1 MVLHFH
7 LISFSEGW
15 QICIYVCQTG
25 QEMMVTLNLH
35 TRTDFPNL
43 ARVSSM
49 NIWDCSLVLCV
60 FRTMFSCAFS
70 MPFKITGLLPGLFQ
84 HSYLQAAS
92 QLSPLTIAVDICLD
106 PLTQRKRE
114 TFIWHLIQSF
124 FIYMYIKYKDTT
136 WQEIFKFL
144 FSFMLSFL
152 SIIQPALFMCTVLV
166 SFKLKPLGWILQNLP
181 I

>member
-15 QICIYVCQTG
+15 QMCIYVYQTG
-25 QEMMVTLNLH
+25 QEMMVTLSFH

-43 ARVSSM
+43 ARVTSM

-60 FRTMFSCAFS
+60 FRTMFSCAFA
-70 MPFKITGLLPGLFQ
+70 MLFKITGLLPGLFQ

-92 QLSPLTIAVDICLD
+92 QLFSLTIAVDICLD
-106 PLTQRKRE
+106 SLTQRQRE

-136 WQEIFKFL
+136 WQEIFKLYLIL
-144 FSFMLSFL
+144 FQAVFFVNNPASSVHVY
-152 SIIQPALFMCTVLV
+152 SISIFQA
-166 SFKLKPLGWILQNLP
+166 
-181 I
+181 